1 MQKRVILIS
10 YKEPLKDA
18 PCKRACPAGVDVPRY
33 IRLIAEGK
41 FDEAL
46 AVIRERLPFALIC
59 GYVCFH
65 PCEANCQRS
74 EMGGPVA
81 IKALKRFVAE
91 GRSNASIK
99 ESAVAQSTGKSVAVV
114 GSGPAGLTAAYYL
127 AKLGHAVTVFEA
139 LREPGGMMLA
149 CIPRYR
155 LPKNV
160 LDSEIGI
167 ISQAGVNIKT
177 NTRVKSLDSLF
188 EQGYDA
194 IFVAIGAHKG
204 QKMGIE
210 GEDDPAVV
218 DCVSFLKGVNLGQK
232 VNLGDKVAVVG
243 GGNAAIDAART
254 ALRLGVK
261 EVTVF
266 YRRSW
271 NEMPANLAE
280 VEEAMSEGVKVQF
293 LTTPARITR
302 AKDKLKV
309 ECIRLRLG
317 SIDADGR
324 RQPEPVPGSEFTI
337 KVDKVISATGQAP
350 ELPDQF
356 GLTIGDGGTI
366 EVISGTLATGR
377 DGVFAGGD
385 AVSGP
390 ASIIEAIASGRQA
403 AMSIDSYLGGKG
415 SIEEVLTAPQKVA
428 PYRLELPIV
437 NRVNTST
444 LPINE
449 RLRDFNEVELNLN
462 EQSAIEEAKRCLWC
476 DLPIRVEADKCVG
489 CRTCQVRCSVAY
501 LGEFNP
507 FKSNITITR
516 DHGKRTTSLQFSD
529 ECKNCGLCIAVCN
542 YGALTRAD
550 KGI

>member
-1 MQKRVILIS
+1 VIT

-18 PCKRACPAGVDVPRY
+18 PCKCACPAGVDVPRY
-33 IRLIAEGK
+33 IRLIAQGK

-46 AVIRERLPFALIC
+46 AVIRERIPFALIC

-74 EMGGPVA
+74 KMGGPVA

-91 GRSNASIK
+91 GRSIASIK
-99 ESAVAQSTGKSVAVV
+99 EPTVAQSTGKSVAVV

-127 AKLGHAVTVFEA
+127 AKCGHAVTVFEA
-139 LREPGGMMLA
+139 LPEPGGMMLA

-167 ISQAGVNIKT
+167 IRQAGVNINT
-177 NTRVKSLDSLF
+177 NTRVESLESLF
-188 EQGYDA
+188 GQGFHA
-194 IFVAIGAHKG
+194 IFVAIGAHRG

-210 GEDDPAVV
+210 GEDDPDVV
-218 DCVSFLKGVNLGQK
+218 DSLSFLQDVNIGQGVS
-232 VNLGDKVAVVG
+232 LGDKVAVVG

-254 ALRLGVK
+254 SLRLGAK
-261 EVTVF
+261 DVTVF

-271 NEMPANLAE
+271 NEMPADLAG
-280 VEEAMSEGVKVQF
+280 VEEAMSEGVNIQF
-293 LTTPARITR
+293 LAIPTRINR
-302 AKDKLKV
+302 ANGKLKV
-309 ECIRLRLG
+309 ECIHYTLG
-317 SIDADGR
+317 AVDAGGR
-324 RQPEPVPGSEFTI
+324 RHPEPVPGSEFTI
-337 KVDKVISATGQAP
+337 EVDKVISATSQIP
-350 ELPDQF
+350 DIPDQF
-356 GLTIGDGGTI
+356 GLITGDGGTI
-366 EVISGTLATGR
+366 QVVAGTLATGR
-377 DGVFAGGD
+377 EGVFAGGD

-403 AMSIDSYLGGKG
+403 AISIDSSLGGKG
-415 SIEEVLTAPQKVA
+415 SIEGVRVMPQKV
-428 PYRLELPIV
+428 PTYRLGLPIV
-437 NRVNTST
+437 NQVNI
-444 LPINE
+444 PRRPVNE
-449 RLRDFNEVELNLN
+449 RLHDFSEVELNLD

-476 DLPIRVEADKCVG
+476 DLPIRIEADKCVG
-489 CRTCQVRCSVAY
+489 CRTCQVRCSVIN

-507 FKSNITITR
+507 FKSYITITR
-516 DHGKRTTSLQFSD
+516 DHTIRTTDLQFSD

-550 KGI
+550 KEI

>member
-1 MQKRVILIS
+1 MIT
-10 YKEPLKDA
+10 YKEPLEEA
-18 PCKRACPAGVDVPRY
+18 PCKHACPAGADVPRY

-46 AVIRERLPFALIC
+46 AVIRERIPFALIC

-74 EMGGPVA
+74 DMGGPVA

-91 GRSNASIK
+91 GRSSASIK
-99 ESAVAQSTGKSVAVV
+99 EPAVAQSTGKSVAVV

-139 LREPGGMMLA
+139 LPEPGGMMLA

-160 LDSEIGI
+160 LDSEMGI
-167 ISQAGVNIKT
+167 VRQVGVNIKT
-177 NTRVKSLDSLF
+177 NTRVESLDSLF

-194 IFVAIGAHKG
+194 IFVAIGAHKS

-218 DCVSFLKGVNLGQK
+218 DCVSFLKDVNMGQK
-232 VNLGDKVAVVG
+232 VSLGGKVAVVG

-261 EVTVF
+261 DVTVF

-271 NEMPANLAE
+271 NEMPANLSE
-280 VEEAMSEGVKVQF
+280 VEEAIAEGANIQF
-293 LTTPARITR
+293 LAAPTRITR
-302 AKDKLKV
+302 ASGKLRV
-309 ECIRLRLG
+309 ECVHLSLG
-317 SIDADGR
+317 TVDAGGR
-324 RQPEPVPGSEFTI
+324 RRPEQAPGSEFTI
-337 KVDKVISATGQAP
+337 EVDKVISATGQTP
-350 ELPDQF
+350 DIPDQL
-356 GLTIGDGGTI
+356 GLAIGDGGTI
-366 EVISGTLATGR
+366 QVVSGTLATSR

-403 AMSIDSYLGGKG
+403 AISIDCYLGGKG
-415 SIEEVLTAPQKVA
+415 SIEEVLVTPQKVA
-428 PYRLELPIV
+428 AYRLGLPIV
-437 NRVNTST
+437 NRVTIPT
-444 LPINE
+444 RPVNE
-449 RLRDFNEVELNLN
+449 RLRDFSEVELNLD

-476 DLPIRVEADKCVG
+476 DLPIRIEADKCAG
-489 CRTCQVRCSVAY
+489 CRTCQVRCSVINR
-501 LGEFNP
+501 GEFNP
-507 FKSNITITR
+507 FKSYITITR
-516 DHGKRTTSLQFSD
+516 DHAIRTTALQFSD
-529 ECKNCGLCIAVCN
+529 ECQNCGLCIAVCN

-550 KGI
+550 KEI

>member
-1 MQKRVILIS
+1 MIS